1 MVQLE
6 GKSMSEYF
14 QAALVGI
21 VLVASIAV
29 AVAAGAVIETSVRA
43 NQISEISTATQS
55 SASVASPIQQM
66 TG

>member
-1 MVQLE
+1 
-6 GKSMSEYF
+6 MSEYF

-43 NQISEISTATQS
+43 NQISEISETKHSAAT
-55 SASVASPIQQM
+55 VAGPIRQM

>member
-1 MVQLE
+1 
-6 GKSMSEYF
+6 MSEYF

>member
-1 MVQLE
+1 
-6 GKSMSEYF
+6 MSEYF

-29 AVAAGAVIETSVRA
+29 AVAAGAVIETTVRA
-43 NQISEISTATQS
+43 NQITENSAATQS
-55 SASVASPIQQM
+55 FAAVASPFEQP

>member
-1 MVQLE
+1 
-6 GKSMSEYF
+6 MSEYF

-43 NQISEISTATQS
+43 NQISEISETTQPSVTLS
-55 SASVASPIQQM
+55 SAVRPTSGLVEA
-66 TG
+66 

>member
-1 MVQLE
+1 
-6 GKSMSEYF
+6 MSEYF

-29 AVAAGAVIETSVRA
+29 AVAAGAVIETTVRA
-43 NQISEISTATQS
+43 NQITEDSVATQS
-55 SASVASPIQQM
+55 FAAVAPFEQP